1 MIQRLMTR
9 WLFRLGLVAGLLV
22 SRSGAAQSAPAVRP
36 EIKRTAALPPTPPP
50 LPPSPLDYFRR
61 ILAMSATER
70 ETLLVEKSPAVRKV
84 LEDKLREYDT
94 LSADERQSRL
104 RALELRWYL
113 KPLMQ
118 MPASNRVSRLN
129 AIPETDRPLVEERLH
144 LWDQCPADLQQEILA
159 NETAI
164 RYWVRPATAKPSPGL
179 SVTNISPVQRQQIE
193 AGFTRLNALPEEKR
207 QKIYEHFQKFFE
219 LNEEQK
225 AKTLDVLTDTERR
238 QMQGTLQM
246 FGRLPKDQRDRCISG
261 FKKFADL
268 SPDEQ
273 RQFLQNADRW
283 QAMSAKDREVWRKL
297 VARVLPKPPLPPGVK
312 GRQPPPLPPK
322 APSMLTNN

>member
-9 WLFRLGLVAGLLV
+9 CFFCLGVVAGLLM
-22 SRSGAAQSAPAVRP
+22 SRSGAAQSAPAVRS
-36 EIKRTAALPPTPPP
+36 ESKLTAALPPTPP

-61 ILAMSATER
+61 ILAMSTTER
-70 ETLLVEKSPAVRKV
+70 DTLLAEKSPAVRKV

-94 LSADERQSRL
+94 LSAAERQSRL

-129 AIPETDRPLVEERLH
+129 AIPETDRSLVEERLH

-179 SVTNISPVQRQQIE
+179 SVTNDSPGQRQQIE
-193 AGFTRLNALPEEKR
+193 EGLARLNTLPEEKR
-207 QKIYEHFQKFFE
+207 QKIYEHFQRFFE

>member
-1 MIQRLMTR
+1 MTR

-70 ETLLVEKSPAVRKV
+70 ETLLAEKSPAVRKV
-84 LEDKLREYDT
+84 LENKLREYET

-104 RALELRWYL
+104 RALDLRWYL
-113 KPLMQ
+113 RPLMQ
-118 MPASNRVSRLN
+118 MPASNRVGRLN
-129 AIPETDRPLVEERLH
+129 AIPETDRSLVEERLR

-179 SVTNISPVQRQQIE
+179 SVTNISPGQRQQLE
-193 AGFTRLNALPEEKR
+193 AGFARLNALPEEKR
-207 QKIYEHFQKFFE
+207 QKIYEQFQKFFE
-219 LNEEQK
+219 LNEAQK
-225 AKTLDVLTDTERR
+225 SKTLDVLTDAERR
-238 QMQGTLQM
+238 QMQGTLQL
-246 FGRLPKDQRDRCISG
+246 FGRLPKDQRDRCING

-268 SPDEQ
+268 APEERQ
-273 RQFLQNADRW
+273 QFLQNADRW
-283 QAMSAKDREVWRKL
+283 QSMSARDREVWRKL
-297 VARVLPKPPLPPGVK
+297 VARVFPKPPLPPGVK
-312 GRQPPPLPPK
+312 SRQPPPLPPK
-322 APSMLTNN
+322 TPAMLTNN